1 MKKITIKEFVRYNGH
16 NVKPNTTISLGFKAM
31 YSELTKTIQV
41 LQLLNNDVKIEVD
54 KKPLGVFRVKNVSVS
69 DDGESTLKF
78 ESMTEAVEMDNLNSL
93 INADGELKIVMESV
107 VDMEDG
113 NNEIEDDEEEDENE
127 AAQSDDEDEEDDD
140 EDWDEDEDDE
150 DWSDVEDE

>member
-113 NNEIEDDEEEDENE
+113 NDEIESDEEEDENE
-127 AAQSDDEDEEDDD
+127 AAQSDDD